1 MEKLINREQIAGMN
15 IHYLFYP
22 LEYFLDVQKE
32 VGIKTIELWAG
43 APHFYLD
50 SMTYQDCK
58 SVKKKIEDRGLQ
70 VKVLTPENCTYQY
83 QVAAQTPELFEKS
96 YQYFCNGLRAASELG
111 CPIMQINSGWGYWN
125 EDREEA
131 WKRSREML
139 SRLAEEAKKYDIC
152 LAMESLRPQES
163 QLVITLK
170 DAKRMFDEINHPNLK
185 ILIDTTAMSV
195 AGETIDGWFDV
206 FGDEVIHTHF
216 IDSNPYGHLAWGFGN
231 RSMKEYL
238 EALARHNYTGYLGQE
253 LTEFDYFE
261 NPAEIDRKNMEVYEQ
276 FIR

>member
-1 MEKLINREQIAGMN
+1 M
-15 IHYLFYP
+15 
-22 LEYFLDVQKE
+22 
-32 VGIKTIELWAG
+32 GIETIELWGG

-50 SMTYQDCK
+50 AMGYQDCK
-58 SVKKKIEDRGLQ
+58 EVKRKIVERGLE

-96 YQYFCNGLRAASELG
+96 YQYFSNALRAASELG

-139 SRLAEEAKKYDIC
+139 SRLADKAGEYGIH

-163 QLVITLK
+163 QLVVTLQ
-170 DAKRMFDEINHPNLK
+170 DAKRMFDEVNSPNLK

-195 AGETIDGWFDV
+195 QGETIDDWFDM
-206 FGDEVIHTHF
+206 FGEDVWHTHF

-238 EALARHNYTGYLGQE
+238 EALNRHHYTGYLGQE
-253 LTEFDYFE
+253 LTEFDYFDD
-261 NPAEIDRKNMEVYEQ
+261 PLSIDRKNMAVYEP